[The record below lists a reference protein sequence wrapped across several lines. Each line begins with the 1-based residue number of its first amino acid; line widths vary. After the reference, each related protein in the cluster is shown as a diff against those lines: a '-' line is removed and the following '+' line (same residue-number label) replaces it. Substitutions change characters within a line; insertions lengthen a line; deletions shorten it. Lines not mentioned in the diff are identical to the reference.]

1 MLLLYRLLFLL
12 ILFPT
17 SKKIFFSPLY
27 VQDAAEVGGG
37 GGLWETAGSVVSGMA
52 DAAINLGSLLG
63 STFFGGSDGT
73 ITEQGEHIRFHDLDG
88 NDITNKVTRRYCKF
102 F

>member
-1 MLLLYRLLFLL
+1 MAIVSYFEKN
-12 ILFPT
+12 I
-17 SKKIFFSPLY
+17 FSPLY

-88 NDITNKVTRRYCKF
+88 NDITNKVTRRYFKSF
-102 F
+102 